1 MAFNLNGV
9 ATDAGLKFRNPFG
22 SRTNT
27 LLKSY
32 IDSQL
37 LLIRLKKLE
46 EQGSTRDLNVEES
59 NELAQCV
66 VMYTDL
72 KRPGGVHKVS
82 EKENDKLVD
91 DVKSLLRHVQ
101 KKHWCDAFNEHDVDN
116 LDVKEAGTD
125 IPEQAAD
132 TLTYGDTWKLVK
144 AARMLAGPQNA
155 PNAATDKTLLE
166 AADIIARLQGAAD
179 GGKLGGNFI
188 SNIVAK
194 AMAAQGNLDAGVT
207 AGVKQPAGKRTQW
220 VRHIEADGDVYYEHP
235 HPSKASVRVL
245 PAGDTW
251 IDEEDASL
259 NPSTTK
265 ARFQIINPYLV
276 S

>member
-46 EQGSTRDLNVEES
+46 EQGSTRALNVEES

-82 EKENDKLVD
+82 EKENDQLKN
-91 DVKSLLRHVQ
+91 DVKSLLQ
-101 KKHWCDAFNEHDVDN
+101 D
-116 LDVKEAGTD
+116 L
-125 IPEQAAD
+125 Q
-132 TLTYGDTWKLVK
+132 
-144 AARMLAGPQNA
+144 QNH
-155 PNAATDKTLLE
+155 
-166 AADIIARLQGAAD
+166 
-179 GGKLGGNFI
+179 
-188 SNIVAK
+188 
-194 AMAAQGNLDAGVT
+194 GVT
-207 AGVKQPAGKRTQW
+207 HSRSTMILIWMSKRLGKKLQTNF
-220 VRHIEADGDVYYEHP
+220 H
-235 HPSKASVRVL
+235 
-245 PAGDTW
+245 
-251 IDEEDASL
+251 
-259 NPSTTK
+259 
-265 ARFQIINPYLV
+265 LV
-276 S
+276 THGNW